1 MLLSFLAL
9 VAEKGCG
16 TEPLFLVSAVAA
28 FITAC
33 VGESSLF
40 VSAMDS
46 FSITMSL
53 CLLVESQVE
62 IH

>member
-9 VAEKGCG
+9 VAEKSCG
-16 TEPLFLVSAVAA
+16 TEPLCLVSAVAA